1 MTSMNAFVASL
12 KPKNQLKDY
21 PDAVDFQQQIP
32 VFDGD
37 QLRGLNAQDKAI
49 VSAQWVHCWQHGA
62 GVFIV
67 RKLFDHMPTV
77 DAATQV
83 FYDLMHEQN
92 QTEHNLAD
100 HFAASGANSRVWNCL
115 EKMAVNNAAA
125 FISYYK
131 NPLLADICTAW
142 LGPDYQITSQV
153 NLVHPGGA
161 SQQPHRDYHL
171 GFTNDEQVKRYP
183 LHVQVMSSMLTLQG
197 AVAHIDMPVESG
209 PTLLLPYSQ
218 RYEQGYGL
226 YRNPEFKAYFAEHA
240 VQIPLKKGDGL
251 FFNPALMHG
260 AGANIS
266 KDVQRMANLLQISS
280 AFGKAMESIDQQR
293 MQLACYDDLSKTKL
307 SSDELSAIATAL
319 SDSYPFSSNMDRDAP
334 GASLKPLSGRDILLE
349 ALEQQWPLQKL
360 QEALAALSW
369 RKASH

>member
-1 MTSMNAFVASL
+1 M
-12 KPKNQLKDY
+12 
-21 PDAVDFQQQIP
+21 
-32 VFDGD
+32 
-37 QLRGLNAQDKAI
+37 
-49 VSAQWVHCWQHGA
+49 
-62 GVFIV
+62 
-67 RKLFDHMPTV
+67 
-77 DAATQV
+77 
-83 FYDLMHEQN
+83 
-92 QTEHNLAD
+92 
-100 HFAASGANSRVWNCL
+100 
-115 EKMAVNNAAA
+115 
-125 FISYYK
+125 
-131 NPLLADICTAW
+131 
-142 LGPDYQITSQV
+142 
-153 NLVHPGGA
+153 
-161 SQQPHRDYHL
+161 
-171 GFTNDEQVKRYP
+171 
-183 LHVQVMSSMLTLQG
+183 HVQVMSSMLTLQG

-360 QEALAALSW
+360 EEALAALSW

>member
-1 MTSMNAFVASL
+1 M
-12 KPKNQLKDY
+12 
-21 PDAVDFQQQIP
+21 
-32 VFDGD
+32 
-37 QLRGLNAQDKAI
+37 
-49 VSAQWVHCWQHGA
+49 
-62 GVFIV
+62 

-115 EKMAVNNAAA
+115 EKMAVNNATA
-125 FISYYK
+125 FINYYK
-131 NPLLADICTAW
+131 NPLLADICMEW

-153 NLVHPGGA
+153 NLVHPEGA
-161 SQQPHRDYHL
+161 SQQPHRDYHF

-197 AVAHIDMPVESG
+197 SVAHVDMPVESG
-209 PTLLLPYSQ
+209 PTLLSPYSQ
-218 RYEQGYGL
+218 CYEQGYSL

-240 VQIPLKKGDGL
+240 VQVPFKKGDGL

-260 AGANIS
+260 AGANTS

-280 AFGKAMESIDQQR
+280 AFCKGMESIDQQR
-293 MQLACYDDLSKTKL
+293 M
-307 SSDELSAIATAL
+307 
-319 SDSYPFSSNMDRDAP
+319 
-334 GASLKPLSGRDILLE
+334 
-349 ALEQQWPLQKL
+349 
-360 QEALAALSW
+360 
-369 RKASH
+369 